1 MRDQMKGPEA
11 YRDGPRLLADIGGTN
26 ARFALET
33 APGVIRHSATLA
45 CADYPLLG
53 DAVRAYLATRPQVDV
68 RHAVIAIANPVD
80 GDLVAMTNHHWRFSI
95 QATRIWLGLGTLLV
109 VNDFAA
115 LAAALP
121 GLSNSELT
129 AIGGGAAQANATIG
143 LLGAG
148 TGLGVAGLVRCG
160 DRWEVLPSEGGHVAF
175 SPMDARE
182 QAILAFCWQRYPHVS
197 TERLVS
203 GPGLVLIHEALAA
216 STGRAWVPATSA
228 QIIERGLSG
237 ADGLCEETLECFCA
251 MLGTAAANLAVTL
264 GARGGIYIGGGI
276 VPRLGG
282 WFARSPFR
290 ARFEHKG
297 RFSGFTAQIATR
309 VITAPYPALAGAAA
323 LLENQLSGVHA

>member
-1 MRDQMKGPEA
+1 MRDASRQDDYA
-11 YRDGPRLLADIGGTN
+11 DGARLLADIGGTN

-33 APGVIRHSATLA
+33 APGRIAHSATLA
-45 CADYPLLG
+45 CADYPLLA
-53 DAVRAYLATRPQVDV
+53 DAVRAYLATQPGTVV
-68 RHAVIAIANPVD
+68 RHAVLAIANPVD
-80 GDLVAMTNHHWRFSI
+80 GDLVAMTNHHWRFST
-95 QATRIWLGLGTLLV
+95 QATRIVLGLDTLLV

-121 GLSNSELT
+121 TLAASDW
-129 AIGGGAAQANATIG
+129 IDVGGGVAKPDATIG

-160 DRWEVLPSEGGHVAF
+160 GAWEVLPSEGGHVAF
-175 SPMDARE
+175 SPMDTRE

-197 TERLVS
+197 MERLVS
-203 GPGLVLIHEALAA
+203 GPGLSLIHEALAA
-216 STGRAWVPATSA
+216 RAGSDWAPLDSA
-228 QIIERGLSG
+228 QIIERGLTN
-237 ADGLCEETLECFCA
+237 ADALCAEALACFCA

-282 WFARSPFR
+282 WFADSPFR

-297 RFSGFTAQIATR
+297 RFSAFTAQIATR
-309 VITAPYPALAGAAA
+309 VITAPTPALAGAAA
-323 LLENQLSGVHA
+323 LLDNHLQGVHA

>member
-1 MRDQMKGPEA
+1 MKDDLRPSNR
-11 YRDGPRLLADIGGTN
+11 RDGVHLLADIGGTN

-33 APGVIRHSATLA
+33 APGCIAHVATLA

-53 DAVRAYLATRPQVDV
+53 DAVRAYLAMHAGADV

-95 QATRIWLGLGTLLV
+95 QATRIVLGLDTLLI

-121 GLSNSELT
+121 TLAVADWT
-129 AIGGGAAQANATIG
+129 VIGGGVAAPHATVG

-160 DRWEVLPSEGGHVAF
+160 SAWKVLPSEGGHVAF

-182 QAILAFCWQRYPHVS
+182 QAILAFCWQRHPHVS

-203 GPGLVLIHEALAA
+203 GPGLRVIHEALATT
-216 STGRAWVPATSA
+216 TGRDWAPLGSA
-228 QIIERGLSG
+228 DIIARGLSG
-237 ADGLCEETLECFCA
+237 ADALCRETLECFCA
-251 MLGTAAANLAVTL
+251 MLGTAAANLAVTF

-276 VPRLGG
+276 VPRLGA
-282 WFARSPFR
+282 WFADSPFR

-297 RFSGFTAQIATR
+297 RFSAFTAQIATR

-323 LLENQLSGVHA
+323 LLDNHLQGVSA